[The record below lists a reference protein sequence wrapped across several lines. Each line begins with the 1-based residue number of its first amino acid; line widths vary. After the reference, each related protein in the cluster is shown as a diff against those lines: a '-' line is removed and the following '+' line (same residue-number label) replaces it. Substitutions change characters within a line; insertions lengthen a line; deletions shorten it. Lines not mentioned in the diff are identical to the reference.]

1 MTYKVRISNDLGNTI
16 LVADLDNSCLLLAG
30 IEAEDVFDQY
40 HLEHPCEHCVH
51 TFRVISGDLNKKE
64 GV

>member
-1 MTYKVRISNDLGNTI
+1 MTYKVIIYEESGKT
-16 LVADLDNSCLLLAG
+16 VYSADLDNSCLLLAG
-30 IEAEDVFDQY
+30 IEAEDVFEAY

-51 TFRVISGDLNKKE
+51 AFRVISGGLNKKE